1 MSEFWASDATDRG
14 AKPSDCES
22 VLSRCPHRRC
32 QAVLGVVVLDLHD
45 VVADTE
51 SQPETLDG
59 SPRLVH
65 SVLDAEGPGAEATP
79 VSWAGPRSAVAI
91 GLRGGLRSLHCVRR
105 SAAELAPMS
114 STTRQARWRRSTGA
128 SSASA
133 IGMRDGPIPIRR
145 RGPRT
150 SGIAAIKSRA
160 KYPASLHILG
170 DSGSSPLSTS
180 S

>member
-1 MSEFWASDATDRG
+1 MGARRNGTGRDALRLRER
-14 AKPSDCES
+14 P
-22 VLSRCPHRRC
+22 VPLSAPRC
-32 QAVLGVVVLDLHD
+32 QALLGVVVLDLHD

-51 SQPETLDG
+51 SQPKTLDG
-59 SPRLVH
+59 SPRRVH

-79 VSWAGPRSAVAI
+79 VSWARPQSAVAI

-128 SSASA
+128 SSAFA

>member
-1 MSEFWASDATDRG
+1 MSFGRPTQRNGARSPQIARASCPVVRTDRG
-14 AKPSDCES
+14 
-22 VLSRCPHRRC
+22 

-79 VSWAGPRSAVAI
+79 VSWVGPRSAVAI
-91 GLRGGLRSLHCVRR
+91 GPRGGLRSLHCERR
-105 SAAELAPMS
+105 SAAEAAPMS
-114 STTRQARWRRSTGA
+114 STTGQARWRRSTGA
-128 SSASA
+128 SLASA
-133 IGMRDGPIPIRR
+133 IGMRDGPIPIGR

-160 KYPASLHILG
+160 KYRPVY
-170 DSGSSPLSTS
+170 TS
-180 S
+180 FR